1 MPNPSST
8 REAIS
13 QIVVC
18 AMLLFLNGH
27 SGIFLL
33 IGVALVLGLPQGLNS
48 LANQNAVYFQAD
60 PTRMGASAGLLRTF
74 AYLGAMVS
82 SAATGA
88 FFKDGADTA
97 GLHGLAI
104 FLIVTAGLLLVVVLA
119 DRSLRRIGGAPVTK
133 GSPA

>member
-1 MPNPSST
+1 MLVLNST
-8 REAIS
+8 SALWIPVAIS
-13 QIVVC
+13 I
-18 AMLLFLNGH
+18 
-27 SGIFLL
+27 IF
-33 IGVALVLGLPQGLNS
+33 GLPQGLNS

-60 PTRMGASAGLLRTF
+60 PDRMGASAGLLRTF

-97 GLHGLAI
+97 GLHDLAI